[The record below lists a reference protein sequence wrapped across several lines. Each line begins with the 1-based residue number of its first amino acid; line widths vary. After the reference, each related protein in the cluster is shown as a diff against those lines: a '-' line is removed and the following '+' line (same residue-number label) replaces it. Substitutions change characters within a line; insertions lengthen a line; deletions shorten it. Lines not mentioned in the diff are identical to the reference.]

1 MRKEEI
7 IKVTIIIILVLVV
20 IGITGC
26 QSQVTPDVSSIEIT
40 SPSLW
45 ESLDGNGTYE
55 IIWDWV
61 GPIDTEVSIRII
73 GYTQSE
79 EEIGATLIN
88 PSVLATDESYIWGPN
103 FGADIWARF
112 QENWPWWFKIQIGSL
127 DDPTNGFSEFFSIQW
142 NNNL

>member
-1 MRKEEI
+1 MRKEEN

-26 QSQVTPDVSSIEIT
+26 QTPYVSSIEIT

-55 IIWDWV
+55 IVWDWI
-61 GPIDTEVSIRII
+61 GPVNTEVSIRII
-73 GYTQSE
+73 GYSQSE

-88 PSVLATDESYIWGPN
+88 PSVLATDESYTWGPN
-103 FGADIWARF
+103 FGADILAHF
-112 QENWPWWFKIQIGSL
+112 QEDWPWWFKIQIESL
-127 DDPTNGFSEFFSIQW
+127 DEPTNGFSEFFSIHW
-142 NNNL
+142 DNNL

>member
-26 QSQVTPDVSSIEIT
+26 QTPDVSSIEIT
-40 SPSLW
+40 SPSTW

-55 IIWDWV
+55 ITWDWV

-79 EEIGATLIN
+79 EEISATLIN

-103 FGADIWARF
+103 FGADIWACF
-112 QENWPWWFKIQIGSL
+112 QENWPWWFEIHIESW
-127 DDPTNGFSEFFSIQW
+127 DDSTNVFSEFFSIQW
-142 NNNL
+142 TNNL

>member
-7 IKVTIIIILVLVV
+7 NKVIIIIILVFAV

-26 QSQVTPDVSSIEIT
+26 QTPVVSSIEIT

-55 IIWDWV
+55 IIWEWI
-61 GPIDTEVSIRII
+61 GPIDKEVSIRII

-103 FGADIWARF
+103 FGADIWSRF
-112 QENWPWWFKIQIGSL
+112 QENWPWWFKIQIESL
-127 DDPTNGFSEFFSIQW
+127 DDPANGFSELFSIQW

>member
-1 MRKEEI
+1 MRKGEI
-7 IKVTIIIILVLVV
+7 IKVPIIIILVLTV

-26 QSQVTPDVSSIEIT
+26 QTPDVSSIEVT
-40 SPSLW
+40 SPGHW

-55 IIWDWV
+55 IVWDWI

-73 GYTQSE
+73 GYSQSE

-88 PSVLATDESYIWGPN
+88 PCVLATDESYTWGPN
-103 FGADIWARF
+103 FGADIWAYF
-112 QENWPWWFKIQIGSL
+112 QEDWPWWFKIQIESL
-127 DDPTNGFSEFFSIQW
+127 DDPTNGFSELFSIQW